1 MTITIDEGVIALDS
15 TVDGVDYAT
24 LRGKV
29 VSHAHTVTGDV
40 DEVEE
45 DLQAQAVGG
54 GGRNFYTASNSEGT
68 SNLKTEG
75 AHSNSPSKRKHDHTS
90 GTLATDDTLG
100 STVLTPSG
108 VVVEINGVKGN
119 IECRTIDGYAPEV
132 DYDWYRDHYH
142 DMTGNT
148 GSTNLPARQV
158 YGDSGNAYFRM
169 RPSGGGDAFWGTAW
183 ISSGSHSHGVGTCRF
198 RALGAAAGCAGP
210 EDGVV
215 SVDGDGGTIALG
227 GNVNDIG
234 IAEFKTAYD
243 AHTHLGS
250 TSAAHKT
257 AAGGGGAS
265 AMRDSG
271 GTVREFDDGLG
282 NFSQAEIQA
291 VGGGHEHT
299 CAALTSGAP
308 L

>member
-1 MTITIDEGVIALDS
+1 
-15 TVDGVDYAT
+15 
-24 LRGKV
+24 
-29 VSHAHTVTGDV
+29 
-40 DEVEE
+40 
-45 DLQAQAVGG
+45 
-54 GGRNFYTASNSEGT
+54 
-68 SNLKTEG
+68 
-75 AHSNSPSKRKHDHTS
+75 
-90 GTLATDDTLG
+90 
-100 STVLTPSG
+100 
-108 VVVEINGVKGN
+108 
-119 IECRTIDGYAPEV
+119 
-132 DYDWYRDHYH
+132 
-142 DMTGNT
+142 
-148 GSTNLPARQV
+148 
-158 YGDSGNAYFRM
+158 
-169 RPSGGGDAFWGTAW
+169 
-183 ISSGSHSHGVGTCRF
+183 
-198 RALGAAAGCAGP
+198 
-210 EDGVV
+210 
-215 SVDGDGGTIALG
+215 VDGDGGTIALG

-257 AAGGGGAS
+257 AAGGGGAA